1 MLDLCKGEERE
12 RVIEKTVS
20 GEGIV
25 SEITQKFNPAIEF
38 TEKDLVSMLF
48 YLGYLTIA
56 GEVFAKPELKVPNRV
71 MKEIYSEYFM
81 EILSKNT
88 DLQVTESDY
97 NEMLQE
103 IAIEGKIDKIVD
115 LAQKYL
121 QNLSNRDFVKFDEKT
136 VVAVNDK
143 IYVEEIK

>member
-1 MLDLCKGEERE
+1 
-12 RVIEKTVS
+12 
-20 GEGIV
+20 
-25 SEITQKFNPAIEF
+25 
-38 TEKDLVSMLF
+38 
-48 YLGYLTIA
+48 
-56 GEVFAKPELKVPNRV
+56 